1 MSTLADR
8 TATAEARRYADAITQ
23 ARAQLVY
30 AIGTATGP
38 VIDDAE
44 VLLREAER
52 AQHEGSRWL
61 LRQVEGRLLA
71 QARALE
77 TRGAA

>member
-44 VLLREAER
+44 VLLREA
-52 AQHEGSRWL
+52 AL
-61 LRQVEGRLLA
+61 LVQYGPFDPAGGRD
-71 QARALE
+71 
-77 TRGAA
+77 G

>member
-8 TATAEARRYADAITQ
+8 TAAAQARRYADAITQ
-23 ARAQLVY
+23 ARAQIVY
-30 AIGTATGP
+30 AIGTASGP
-38 VIDDAE
+38 VIDEAVVLLSDAE
-44 VLLREAER
+44 Q

-61 LRQVEGRLLA
+61 LGQVEGRLLA

-77 TRGAA
+77 TWGAA

>member
-1 MSTLADR
+1 
-8 TATAEARRYADAITQ
+8 
-23 ARAQLVY
+23 
-30 AIGTATGP
+30 
-38 VIDDAE
+38 VIDEAV
-44 VLLREAER
+44 VLLSEAER

-61 LRQVEGRLLA
+61 LGQVEGRLLA